1 MQKLLIYFF
10 MGIGLSMDAFSL
22 SLSLGTINPSKKQ
35 IFLTA
40 TTIGLFHL
48 FMPLIGSSLGFL
60 LKNNLILNNNYL
72 SSLIFLILGIEMYF
86 DNKKEDNTKELKFY
100 IILLIALTVSID
112 SLSVGLAYS
121 ISNENV
127 FLASSIF
134 MILSMIFTY
143 IGLSIGK
150 KIKDNF
156 PEKANLLG
164 STIMFIM
171 SIKYLLFP

>member
-1 MQKLLIYFF
+1 
-10 MGIGLSMDAFSL
+10 
-22 SLSLGTINPSKKQ
+22 
-35 IFLTA
+35 
-40 TTIGLFHL
+40 
-48 FMPLIGSSLGFL
+48 
-60 LKNNLILNNNYL
+60 
-72 SSLIFLILGIEMYF
+72 MYF
-86 DNKKEDNTKELKFY
+86 DNKKEDNTKKLKFY

-121 ISNENV
+121 LSNENV